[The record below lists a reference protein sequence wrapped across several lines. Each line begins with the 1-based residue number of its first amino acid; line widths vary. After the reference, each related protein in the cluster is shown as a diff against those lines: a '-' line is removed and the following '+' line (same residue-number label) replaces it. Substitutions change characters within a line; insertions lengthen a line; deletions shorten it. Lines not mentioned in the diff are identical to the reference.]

1 MGYGT
6 SIGENY
12 VLVGGLE
19 HVFPFF
25 GNFIIPT
32 DELIFFRGVETA
44 NQNMSFYCNSIK
56 YKCYMSCGWVN
67 GVANN
72 PAGITFGDILQTHIR
87 LSRVLTSPSQQTL
100 VLVGE

>member
-1 MGYGT
+1 
-6 SIGENY
+6 
-12 VLVGGLE
+12 
-19 HVFPFF
+19 
-25 GNFIIPT
+25 
-32 DELIFFRGVETA
+32 
-44 NQNMSFYCNSIK
+44 
-56 YKCYMSCGWVN
+56 MSCGWVN